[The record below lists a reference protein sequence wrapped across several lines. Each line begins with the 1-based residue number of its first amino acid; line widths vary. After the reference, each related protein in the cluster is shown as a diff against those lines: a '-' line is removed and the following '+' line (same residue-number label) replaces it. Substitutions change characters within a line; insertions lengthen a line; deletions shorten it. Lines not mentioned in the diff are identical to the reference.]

1 MVQHVVAAGREP
13 AQHLLPVRHDVP
25 ADQGV
30 QATRIEDQ
38 IEPFVRIVAEQ
49 VPSAAPEP
57 TRPGDDVAVS
67 RPKEM
72 TGWPATF
79 VQPLLTRIAAAS
91 TPPTTT
97 AIAEHLSNLTV
108 KKAWSDMVLTG
119 LSMLERKMRM
129 DDLPTTLPLNPSH
142 GAMERLQNYFGPDYS
157 DVLAA
162 VSLRHDLLQNLEVED
177 TELERVATRIND
189 LVRRHFQVAMSQA

>member
-1 MVQHVVAAGREP
+1 
-13 AQHLLPVRHDVP
+13 
-25 ADQGV
+25 
-30 QATRIEDQ
+30 
-38 IEPFVRIVAEQ
+38 
-49 VPSAAPEP
+49 
-57 TRPGDDVAVS
+57 
-67 RPKEM
+67 
-72 TGWPATF
+72 
-79 VQPLLTRIAAAS
+79 
-91 TPPTTT
+91 
-97 AIAEHLSNLTV
+97 
-108 KKAWSDMVLTG
+108 MVLTG